1 MEFEAGYFAEREEM
15 PLGPFVGRDG
25 LFQQHA
31 EMLVGALRD
40 TDAPLASLGQEI
52 AGNVADGLDATFTTT
67 IGAAEA
73 EADTHAGA
81 GDDQTAGYLADAG
94 AGTDAYHDDAQR
106 YLPQPDAPI
115 EGNFLDLPTPPA
127 GHPGSPGNAN
137 DDPNKD

>member
-15 PLGPFVGRDG
+15 PLAPFVGRDG
-25 LFQQHA
+25 LFAQHA
-31 EMLVGALRD
+31 EMIVGALRD
-40 TDAPLASLGQEI
+40 TDGPLASLGHTI
-52 AGNVADGLDATFTTT
+52 AGNVADGLDGLFAST

-81 GDDQTAGYLADAG
+81 GDDPTAGYLTDAG

-106 YLPQPDAPI
+106 YLPQPDSPI
-115 EGNFLDLPTPPA
+115 ESNFLDLPTPPA
-127 GHPGSPGNAN
+127 GHPGGGGNAS